1 MILHACRLPD
11 RGVQSSLLSRAFRFA
26 DSILLAASRL
36 PSIALAASVKILP
49 RKLQRDQHMKN
60 PGSDDPQVAGP
71 RLKKNGLNDRRGGMK
86 VVLALTGLGI
96 AAASAMAFSSATQ
109 VHPRPHMAPPVIAPG
124 KPFVDDLSR
133 LDKAIWSVSGGW
145 SNGSYMVNDWRRSQ
159 SVFDDGLVLTLE
171 DLPGGISRYASGEV
185 QSRTT
190 YGHGYYEATMQA
202 ASGSGIVSGFFTY
215 TGPPFGKPWN
225 EIDVEILGK
234 DTKAATLT
242 YHNNGKSISHVVEL
256 DFDAASGLHHYA
268 FDWQPGY
275 IRWYIDGKLVREE
288 VGSELP
294 LPNEAQKIMMH
305 LWGTDSNRDWTGP
318 FDKGAVP
325 TSMRFGCIAYSYS
338 RPATDQCRG
347 GKDR

>member
-1 MILHACRLPD
+1 MDNPGFD
-11 RGVQSSLLSRAFRFA
+11 DPRFA
-26 DSILLAASRL
+26 
-36 PSIALAASVKILP
+36 
-49 RKLQRDQHMKN
+49 
-60 PGSDDPQVAGP
+60 GPQ
-71 RLKKNGLNDRRGGMK
+71 LKKQGSTDRRRGMK
-86 VVLALTGLGI
+86 VVLALTGLGVV
-96 AAASAMAFSSATQ
+96 AAGAMAFSSASQ
-109 VHPRPHMAPPVIAPG
+109 VTPPPRLGPPVIGPG

-133 LDKAIWSVSGGW
+133 LDKSIWSVSDGW

-159 SVFDDGLVLTLE
+159 SVFDDGLALTLE

-185 QSRTT
+185 QSRKT

-234 DTKAATLT
+234 DTKEATLT
-242 YHNNGKSISHVVEL
+242 YFYDGKSISHVVEL
-256 DFDAASGLHHYA
+256 DFDAAAGLHHYA

-275 IRWYIDGKLVREE
+275 IRWYIDGKLVYEA

-294 LPNEAQKIMMH
+294 LPNEPQKIMMH
-305 LWGTDSNRDWTGP
+305 LWGTDTIRDWAGP
-318 FDKGAVP
+318 FDRGAVP
-325 TSMRFGCIAYSYS
+325 TSMRFGCIAYSHN

-347 GKDR
+347 VNER